1 MKKTISLFI
10 AAAII
15 AACTQKEPHYNIT
28 GKIAGAD
35 SVTFI
40 LQKREA
46 GKNVKLDSAMV
57 VKGEFKIKGGKV
69 DYPQLVILLAK
80 DRRKGMP
87 SFFLENS
94 DITIAGH
101 LDSLYNL
108 KVTGSKTQDEVNTLN
123 ALTKTIDESYSTA
136 SKEFSDAKKAGDAA
150 KMAEAQKKKDGL
162 EKESTTIQKDFVKNN
177 PASYYAPSVLSGLK
191 YYLEADEIES
201 LINAMDTNVAKIQTI
216 TDLKAHVAVMKT
228 VAKGQKAPDFTMNDV
243 NDKPVSL
250 ASKIGQ
256 KLLLVDFWAAWC
268 GPCRQE
274 NPNVVKVYQAFHKK
288 GFDILG
294 VSLDRKKEEWLKAI
308 ADDKLTWTHVSDL
321 QYWDNAASKL
331 YAVRGIPAN
340 YLLDEKGIIIARNV
354 FGEELYNKVKEIV
367 EAKK

>member
-1 MKKTISLFI
+1 MKKFICLFI
-10 AAAII
+10 AVALI
-15 AACTQKEPHYNIT
+15 AACAPKEHHYNIT

-40 LQKREA
+40 LQNRVA
-46 GKNVKLDSAMV
+46 GKTVKLDSAVV

-80 DRRKGMP
+80 DKRKGM
-87 SFFLENS
+87 SFFLENA
-94 DITIAGH
+94 DITITGH
-101 LDSLYNL
+101 LDSLDNA
-108 KVTGSKTQDEVNTLN
+108 KVTGSKTQDEVDSLKVISNP
-123 ALTKTIDESYSTA
+123 IDENYSTA
-136 SKEFSDAKKAGDAA
+136 SREFSEAKKAGDEV
-150 KMAEAQKKKDGL
+150 KMADARGKMDDL
-162 EKESTTIQKDFVKNN
+162 DKESTTIEKDFVKNN
-177 PASYYAPSVLSGLK
+177 PSSYYAPSILSDLK

-201 LINAMDTNVAKIQTI
+201 LINAMDTNVVKIQTI
-216 TDLKAHVAVMKT
+216 TDLKAHVAIMKT

-250 ASKIGQ
+250 SSEIGP
-256 KLLLVDFWAAWC
+256 KLLLIDFWAAWC
-268 GPCRQE
+268 GPCRRE

-294 VSLDRKKEEWLKAI
+294 VSLDRKKEDWLKAI

-331 YAVRGIPAN
+331 YAVRAIPAN
-340 YLLDEKGIIIARNV
+340 YLLDKNGIIIARNI
-354 FGEELYNKVKEIV
+354 FGEELYSKVKEIV